1 MGEASSVEITE
12 DIITQMKRIQLIKAE
27 YSASNTYNVDETG
40 FLWKRLPNS
49 GLTTTSA
56 GKRVD
61 KTRIT
66 ANLCCNEDGS
76 DKLPL
81 WFIGKAQRP
90 HCFTQNH
97 IKNTENKGFFWRA
110 NSTAWM
116 THLIMAE
123 WLRWFDKRAQKPV
136 LLLMDNFSAHEA
148 AVELIRE
155 SNQPLKWTRIE
166 WFPANTTS
174 IFQPLDQGIIQ
185 NWKCYIK
192 RQLLQFLM
200 TEFDAGRDYTKTHHV
215 LRAIE
220 WGIQAWESVDS
231 TLITRCWQR
240 GFREVKEVK
249 EGPVNSCW
257 AESLELIQEIQGLAS
272 SLATSNQRIE
282 PADIRSFIHS
292 EDERIVDSEEDITDQ
307 DLIAQLRK
315 ELRILRLKRLT
326 QRSSQI
332 WLVG

>member
-1 MGEASSVEITE
+1 M
-12 DIITQMKRIQLIKAE
+12 
-27 YSASNTYNVDETG
+27 
-40 FLWKRLPNS
+40 
-49 GLTTTSA
+49 
-56 GKRVD
+56 
-61 KTRIT
+61 
-66 ANLCCNEDGS
+66 
-76 DKLPL
+76 
-81 WFIGKAQRP
+81 
-90 HCFTQNH
+90 
-97 IKNTENKGFFWRA
+97 
-110 NSTAWM
+110 
-116 THLIMAE
+116 
-123 WLRWFDKRAQKPV
+123 
-136 LLLMDNFSAHEA
+136 LLLIDNFSAYKA
-148 AVELIRE
+148 AVGLIRE
-155 SNQPLKWTRIE
+155 SNQLLKWTRIE

-185 NWKCYIK
+185 NWKCYVK
-192 RQLLQFLM
+192 KQLLQFLM

-220 WGIQAWESVDS
+220 WSIQAWESVDS

-307 DLIAQLRK
+307 IIAHYSLQDDQEVSVEEVAKVSVSEAIVALNT
-315 ELRILRLKRLT
+315 LKLYQE
-326 QRSSQI
+326 QRD
-332 WLVG
+332 